1 MTTPQLLLILVVC
14 TPLAFVA
21 FNRLRIDIAAL
32 LIAVLLGAMQFFG
45 LPVLGPANSPDL
57 ASQAIS
63 GFGESVVIILISLF
77 ILTRGLEKSGVTS
90 WIARKILQVSA
101 NSEGHLIALFTTIT
115 AFISLFMNNLAAGAL
130 VLPTSMEVAR
140 KTRIRPS
147 KLLIPVAYGSLLGGA
162 ATYFA
167 SANIIVSGLLE
178 IATPP
183 QSGLRIFDFAPTG
196 LLIAVAGI
204 AFLGWFGKRLLP
216 DRRPADEQLMAQLTS
231 VELEDVYQIGERLW
245 EAKVVSG
252 SAIAG
257 LTLREAGI
265 GHNFGVEVAA
275 IWRGRQ
281 AIFPPSPE
289 EVLFPENIL
298 LLVGREE
305 RVSPLKEMG
314 LKIGREKVN
323 GHISPYGVTLF
334 EVILAPRSHA
344 AGQTLRA
351 LDFRRRYGFTAVAL
365 RKRDRSYRTNV
376 GDMKLEMGDSLLL
389 VGPRQRIKSLQYS
402 PDFIILLPS
411 AGERP
416 LDRRNAVW
424 TAGVIA
430 AAIIASILGF
440 PIYLATLIG
449 ALVILLLGI
458 LTMDEAFH
466 AIEWQAIF
474 LIAGMYAVSISMV
487 QTGLAS
493 LLGRAMVN
501 LTAPFGPIG
510 LAAGAFLLTGALTQI
525 MGGQV
530 TALVTGPV
538 AISAAIHMGVSP
550 QAIAVATATG
560 CSVFFFTPIAHP
572 VNILMIAPANYSFQD
587 FFRIGWRLTLM
598 CLVMLLLGMVI
609 FWKL

>member
-14 TPLAFVA
+14 IPLAFVA
-21 FNRLRIDIAAL
+21 FNRLRMDIAAL
-32 LIAVLLGAMQFFG
+32 LIAALLGALQFLG
-45 LPVLGPANSPDL
+45 LPILGPANAPDQ

-63 GFGESVVIILISLF
+63 GFGEPVVIILISLF

-90 WIARKILQVSA
+90 WVARKILQMSG
-101 NSEGHLIALFTTIT
+101 NSESRFIVLFTSLT
-115 AFISLFMNNLAAGAL
+115 AFLSLFMNNLAAGAL
-130 VLPTSMEVAR
+130 VLPTAMEVAR
-140 KTRIRPS
+140 KTGIKPS

-162 ATYFA
+162 ATYFTT
-167 SANIIVSGLLE
+167 ANIIISSLLQ

-183 QSGLRIFDFAPTG
+183 QNALRIFDFAPTG
-196 LLIAVAGI
+196 LLIAVAGV
-204 AFLGWFGKRLLP
+204 AFLGWYGKRLLP
-216 DRRPADEQLMAQLTS
+216 DRRPAGEQMIAQLTS
-231 VELEDVYQIGERLW
+231 AELEDAYQIGERLW
-245 EAKVVSG
+245 EAQVLSG

-281 AIFPPSPE
+281 AIFPPLPDE
-289 EVLFPENIL
+289 ILMPDDIL

-314 LKIGREKVN
+314 LKIGREKAN

-334 EVILAPRSHA
+334 EVVLAPRSHA
-344 AGQTLRA
+344 VGQCLKD

-376 GDMKLEMGDSLLL
+376 GDMKLEMGDSILL
-389 VGPRQRIKSLQYS
+389 VGPRKRIPALQNS
-402 PDFIILLPS
+402 PDFITLLPS
-411 AGERP
+411 AGGQP
-416 LDRRNAVW
+416 LERRNASW
-424 TAGVIA
+424 TIGVMFL
-430 AAIIASILGF
+430 AILASILGF

-449 ALVILLLGI
+449 ALIVLLLGI
-458 LTMDEAFH
+458 LNMDEAFH

-487 QTGLAS
+487 QTGLAG
-493 LLGRAMVN
+493 LLGRAMVS
-501 LTAPFGPIG
+501 LTVPFGPLG
-510 LAAGAFLLTGALTQI
+510 LAAGAFLLTGILTQF

-587 FFRIGWRLTLM
+587 FFRIGWRLTLI
-598 CLVMLLLGMVI
+598 CFVMLLLGLLI
-609 FWKL
+609 FWRL

>member
-1 MTTPQLLLILVVC
+1 MTIPQLLLILVVC
-14 TPLAFVA
+14 IPLGIVA

-32 LIAVLLGAMQFFG
+32 LIAVILGALQFFG
-45 LPVLGPANSPDL
+45 LPILGPANSPGQ

-63 GFGESVVIILISLF
+63 GFGEPVVIILISLF

-90 WIARKILQVSA
+90 WIARIILQMSGK
-101 NSEGHLIALFTTIT
+101 SEGRFIAIFTTIT
-115 AFISLFMNNLAAGAL
+115 AVLSLFMNNLAAGAL
-130 VLPTSMEVAR
+130 VLPTAMEVAR
-140 KTRIRPS
+140 KTGIKPS

-162 ATYFA
+162 ATYFTT
-167 SANIIVSGLLE
+167 ANIIISDLLQ
-178 IATPP
+178 ISTPP
-183 QSGLRIFDFAPTG
+183 QTGLRIFDFLPTG
-196 LLIAVAGI
+196 LLIAAAGI
-204 AFLGWFGKRLLP
+204 AFLGWAGKRLLP
-216 DRRPADEQLMAQLTS
+216 DRRPAEEQMMAQLTTA
-231 VELEDVYQIGERLW
+231 ELEDAYEIGERLW
-245 EAKVVSG
+245 EAQVISG
-252 SAIAG
+252 SSIAG

-265 GHNFGVEVAA
+265 GHNFGVEIAA

-281 AIFPPSPE
+281 AIFPPLPE
-289 EVLFPENIL
+289 EVLMPDDIL

-344 AGQTLRA
+344 AGQTLKA

-376 GDMKLEMGDSLLL
+376 GDMTLEMGDSLLL
-389 VGPRQRIKSLQYS
+389 VGPRQRIRSLQSS
-402 PDFIILLPS
+402 PDFIMLLPS
-411 AGERP
+411 SAGQP
-416 LDRRNAVW
+416 LDRKNAVW
-424 TAGVIA
+424 TVGVIV
-430 AAIIASILGF
+430 AAIVASILGF

-449 ALVILLLGI
+449 ALIILLLGI
-458 LTMDEAFH
+458 LNMDEAFH

-487 QTGLAS
+487 QTGLAG
-493 LLGRAMVN
+493 LLGQAMVN
-501 LTAPFGPIG
+501 LTVPFGPLG
-510 LAAGAFLLTGALTQI
+510 LAAGAFLLTGTLTQI

-538 AISAAIHMGVSP
+538 AISAAIHMGISP

-587 FFRIGWRLTLM
+587 FFRIGWRLTIVCFL
-598 CLVMLLLGMVI
+598 MLLLGLVI
-609 FWKL
+609 FWGL

>member
-1 MTTPQLLLILVVC
+1 MTIPQLLLILVVC
-14 TPLAFVA
+14 IPLGIVA

-32 LIAVLLGAMQFFG
+32 LIAVILGALQFFG
-45 LPVLGPANSPDL
+45 LPILGPANSPGQ

-63 GFGESVVIILISLF
+63 GFGEPVVIILISLF

-90 WIARKILQVSA
+90 WIARKILLISGK
-101 NSEGHLIALFTTIT
+101 SEGRFIAIFTTIT
-115 AFISLFMNNLAAGAL
+115 AVLSLFMNNLAAGAL
-130 VLPTSMEVAR
+130 VLPTAMEVAR
-140 KTRIRPS
+140 KTGIKPS

-162 ATYFA
+162 ATYFTT
-167 SANIIVSGLLE
+167 ANIIISGLLQ

-183 QSGLRIFDFAPTG
+183 QTGLRIFDFLPTG
-196 LLIAVAGI
+196 LLIAAAGI
-204 AFLGWFGKRLLP
+204 AFLGWAGKRLLP
-216 DRRPADEQLMAQLTS
+216 DRRPAEEQMMAQLTS
-231 VELEDVYQIGERLW
+231 AELEDAYEIGERLW
-245 EAKVVSG
+245 EAQVISG
-252 SAIAG
+252 SSIAG

-265 GHNFGVEVAA
+265 GHNFGVEIAA

-281 AIFPPSPE
+281 AIFPPLPE
-289 EVLFPENIL
+289 EVLMPDDIL

-344 AGQTLRA
+344 AGQTLKA

-376 GDMKLEMGDSLLL
+376 GDMTLEMGDSLLL
-389 VGPRQRIKSLQYS
+389 VGPRQRIRSLQSS
-402 PDFIILLPS
+402 PDFIMLLPS
-411 AGERP
+411 SAGQP
-416 LDRRNAVW
+416 LDRKNAVW
-424 TAGVIA
+424 TVGVIV
-430 AAIIASILGF
+430 AAIVASILGF

-449 ALVILLLGI
+449 ALIILLLGI
-458 LTMDEAFH
+458 LNMDEAFH

-487 QTGLAS
+487 QTGLAG
-493 LLGRAMVN
+493 LLGQAMVN
-501 LTAPFGPIG
+501 LTVPFGPLG
-510 LAAGAFLLTGALTQI
+510 LAAGAFLLTGTLTQI

-538 AISAAIHMGVSP
+538 AISAAIHMGISP

-587 FFRIGWRLTLM
+587 FFRIGWRLTIV
-598 CLVMLLLGMVI
+598 CFLVLLLGLVI
-609 FWKL
+609 FWGL